1 MKTASQIL
9 VVEDNNEDFVT
20 ITRAF
25 KEVKMANPLARCV
38 DGEQALAYLFR
49 RGKFA
54 NAEVSPRPTMILLD
68 LNLPG
73 TDGRE
78 VLKQIKADPSLKLI
92 PVIILT
98 TSSDERDIE
107 RCYEEGA
114 NSYMQKPV
122 SFDKFV
128 EALKRLR
135 DYWFEMVLLP
145 KSEDFSALERE

>member
-1 MKTASQIL
+1 MKHTSQIL
-9 VVEDNNEDFVT
+9 VVEDSNEEYVT
-20 ITRAF
+20 IARAF
-25 KEVKMANPLARCV
+25 KEVGMANPMFRCV
-38 DGEQALAYLFR
+38 NGDEALDYLFR
-49 RGKFA
+49 RGSFA
-54 NAEVSPRPTMILLD
+54 HAESAPRPTMILLD

-73 TDGRE
+73 TDGRQ
-78 VLKQIKADPSLKLI
+78 VLKQIKLDPSLKLI

-98 TSSDERDIE
+98 TSSDERDIAQ
-107 RCYEEGA
+107 CYEEGA

-145 KSEDFSALERE
+145 KNEDALELPRR